1 VSFHVL
7 VVCTGNISRSPMTE
21 LLIRA
26 TTDPRS
32 GLTVS
37 SAGVHALV
45 GQPMDR
51 GAALA
56 LGEIGLDPREH
67 RARQFEPTMATE
79 ADLILTAERYHLEI
93 VLHEAPSALR
103 RTFMIKELA
112 RITPHLRP
120 GTPQNVIAQAAVVR
134 GMAPR
139 PKDPT
144 ADDVADPHGQP
155 VRASRVALGELHTAV
170 QAIVGALGV
179 TRKPEGWRPLPYK
192 RA

>member
-1 VSFHVL
+1 
-7 VVCTGNISRSPMTE
+7 MTE

-26 TTDPRS
+26 STDSRS

-51 GAALA
+51 GAASA
-56 LGEIGLDPREH
+56 LGRIGLDPTEH
-67 RARQFEPTMATE
+67 RARQFEPVMATE
-79 ADLILTAERYHLEI
+79 ADLILTAERYHLEV
-93 VLHEAPSALR
+93 VLHQAPTALR

-112 RITPHLRP
+112 RIAPHLRP
-120 GTPQNVIAQAAVVR
+120 GTPQHVVVQAAVAR
-134 GMAPR
+134 GLAPR

-155 VRASRVALGELHTAV
+155 VRVSVATLAELDPAV
-170 QAIVGALGV
+170 QAIVGALGFA
-179 TRKPEGWRPLPYK
+179 RRPEGWRPLPYR

>member
-1 VSFHVL
+1 
-7 VVCTGNISRSPMTE
+7 MAE

-26 TTDPRS
+26 SIDPRS

-51 GAALA
+51 GAASA
-56 LGEIGLDPREH
+56 LGQIGLEPSEH
-67 RARQFEPTMATE
+67 RARQFEPAMATE
-79 ADLILTAERYHLEI
+79 ADLILTAERYHLEV
-93 VLHEAPSALR
+93 VLQQAPTALR

-112 RITPHLRP
+112 RIVPHLRE
-120 GTPQNVIAQAAVVR
+120 GTPQHVIAQAAVVR
-134 GMAPR
+134 GLAPR

-155 VRASRVALGELHTAV
+155 VPVSVATLAELDAAV
-170 QAIVGALGV
+170 QTIVAALGV
-179 TRKPEGWRPLPYK
+179 ARKLDGWRPKPYK
-192 RA
+192 RG

>member
-1 VSFHVL
+1 
-7 VVCTGNISRSPMTE
+7 MAE

-26 TTDPRS
+26 STDPRS

-51 GAALA
+51 GAASA
-56 LGEIGLDPREH
+56 LGHVGLDPTDH
-67 RARQFEPTMATE
+67 RARQFEPAMATE
-79 ADLILTAERYHLEI
+79 ADLILTAERYHLEV
-93 VLHEAPSALR
+93 VLHQAPTALR
-103 RTFMIKELA
+103 RTFMIKEFA
-112 RITPHLRP
+112 RIASHLRA
-120 GTPQNVIAQAAVVR
+120 GTPKHVIAQAAVIR
-134 GMAPR
+134 GLAPR

-155 VRASRVALGELHTAV
+155 VSVSRATLAELDQAV
-170 QAIVGALGV
+170 QTIVGALGMA
-179 TRKPEGWRPLPYK
+179 RKPDGWRPLPYK

>member
-1 VSFHVL
+1 
-7 VVCTGNISRSPMTE
+7 MTE

-26 TTDPRS
+26 ATDPRS

-45 GQPMDR
+45 GQPLDR
-51 GAALA
+51 GAASA
-56 LGEIGLDPREH
+56 LGQIGLDPSEH
-67 RARQFEPTMATE
+67 RARQFEPAMATE
-79 ADLILTAERYHLEI
+79 ADLILTAERYHLEV
-93 VLHEAPSALR
+93 VLQQAPTALR

-112 RITPHLRP
+112 RIAPHLTP

-134 GMAPR
+134 GLAPR
-139 PKDPT
+139 PKDPS

-155 VRASRVALGELHTAV
+155 VSVSRATLVELDKAV

-179 TRKPEGWRPLPYK
+179 ARKPAGWRPMPYK